1 MRDWNR
7 LDSSA
12 PAKRRNGRTGHYQT
26 IPTVLVVE
34 DDDDLRDLL
43 ATFLR
48 TSGFAAE
55 SCSTATEALRTLR
68 SRPFDL
74 ILTDYEL
81 PGQTGGWLLRQAS
94 AEGLLDSTP
103 AVVVTAHPDPE
114 EAYEFEILEKPF
126 DLDDLVTLV
135 RRRISPERSPHEPG
149 EARPA

>member
-7 LDSSA
+7 LDSGA
-12 PAKRRNGRTGHYQT
+12 TVRRRNGPAGRDQN
-26 IPTVLVVE
+26 IPSILVVE

-48 TSGFAAE
+48 TSGLAAE
-55 SCSTATEALRTLR
+55 SCRSATEALHMLR
-68 SRPFDL
+68 RRPFDL

-81 PGQTGGWLLRQAS
+81 PGRTGGWLLRQAS

-103 AVVVTAHPDPE
+103 ALVVTAHPDPAE
-114 EAYEFEILEKPF
+114 VSEFEILEKPF

-135 RRRISPERSPHEPG
+135 RRRLGPRDVASLAG
-149 EARPA
+149 